1 MIIFTLSQIICD
13 NLDKPPNNLRSNL
26 EENDKK
32 RLFLPSTSRNPD
44 NIGSIVIV
52 AFDQLVLLGSNL
64 SGI

>member
-1 MIIFTLSQIICD
+1 MIFFTISQIICD
-13 NLDKPPNNLRSNL
+13 NLDKPPNNFRSNL

-44 NIGSIVIV
+44 NIEPIVIV
-52 AFDQLVLLGSNL
+52 AFDQLVLLDSNL